1 MSILIDNFGWF
12 GNEVLS
18 FSPYRLALICL
29 GIALYFI
36 YSSSKDKKVEG

>member
-1 MSILIDNFGWF
+1 
-12 GNEVLS
+12 
-18 FSPYRLALICL
+18 LICL

>member
-1 MSILIDNFGWF
+1 
-12 GNEVLS
+12 
-18 FSPYRLALICL
+18 ICL